1 MLQTQEQRIV
11 ELCTINNT
19 LSSKVDRQTE
29 ELKSCY
35 SEIERLQKLVQENQ
49 HKIAQA
55 REKNRRSVVVV
66 ESKLESIAADSQS
79 QLATLQSQLA
89 DEARL
94 RSELQEQLRE
104 FENNIAEKEAEVE
117 SSAFRASAIQ
127 KYYKDFLYSI
137 PVLKYM
143 HYKRLI
149 ICIMLLKIEPFN

>member
-29 ELKSCY
+29 DLKSSY
-35 SEIERLQKLVQENQ
+35 SEIEMLQKLVQENQ

-66 ESKLESIAADSQS
+66 ASKLESLAADSQS

-89 DEARL
+89 DEVRL

-104 FENNIAEKEAEVE
+104 FEDNIAQKEAEVE
-117 SSAFRASAIQ
+117 RFAFR
-127 KYYKDFLYSI
+127 D
-137 PVLKYM
+137 V
-143 HYKRLI
+143 
-149 ICIMLLKIEPFN
+149 

>member
-1 MLQTQEQRIV
+1 MLQTRERHIV
-11 ELCTINNT
+11 ELNTINNT
-19 LSSKVDRQTE
+19 LSSKVYRQTE
-29 ELKSCY
+29 ELKSSY
-35 SEIERLQKLVQENQ
+35 SEIEMLRKVVEENQ

-89 DEARL
+89 DEVRL

-104 FENNIAEKEAEVE
+104 FEDTIAQKEAEVE
-117 SSAFRASAIQ
+117 SSAVRASRIQ

-137 PVLKYM
+137 PLLKDM
-143 HYKRLI
+143 HYTWLI
-149 ICIMLLKIEPFN
+149 ICIMLLKTEPFT

>member
-1 MLQTQEQRIV
+1 M
-11 ELCTINNT
+11 ELNTINNT
-19 LSSKVDRQTE
+19 LSSKVYRQTE
-29 ELKSCY
+29 ELKSSY
-35 SEIERLQKLVQENQ
+35 SEIEMLRKVVEENQ

-89 DEARL
+89 DEVRL

-104 FENNIAEKEAEVE
+104 FEDTIAQKEAEVE
-117 SSAFRASAIQ
+117 SSAVRASRIQ

-137 PVLKYM
+137 PLLKDM
-143 HYKRLI
+143 HYTWLI
-149 ICIMLLKIEPFN
+149 ICIMLLKTEPFT

>member
-19 LSSKVDRQTE
+19 LSSKVDRLTE
-29 ELKSCY
+29 ELKSKN
-35 SEIERLQKLVQENQ
+35 SEIEMLQKLVQENQ

-89 DEARL
+89 DEVRL

-104 FENNIAEKEAEVE
+104 FEDNIAQKEAEVE
-117 SSAFRASAIQ
+117 SFAFGASTIQ
-127 KYYKDFLYSI
+127 KYCEDFMYSI
-137 PVLKYM
+137 PMLK
-143 HYKRLI
+143 
-149 ICIMLLKIEPFN
+149 